1 MGVFMKIFK
10 TGRLASVITI
20 FITIIKII
28 AEIALTILLTSFI
41 IVFAK
46 SYFFLFTPQWFDVFL
61 NNFERLLTQL
71 IHFTEIRIR
80 ISEFKAQSLTE
91 VIIEPYS
98 YTSLLIIC
106 ILMLSIIIGVLL
118 SLVTILLPEKLKN
131 VVHQI
136 VFFIESIPDVV
147 LIFSI
152 QLGIIWIF
160 KKSAVLLVNPI
171 GGPQDVYL
179 LPILVTSIL
188 PSIMLFQI
196 TIISLEE
203 EKDKAY
209 VEFAYSKGLSSAGIL
224 LIHIFRNVSVTVF
237 SKIQFLL
244 WFIISNL
251 LITEYLFNMKGLFSF
266 IYRNLHSSE
275 VLVICLLM
283 IFLPLYFLDYV
294 GKWITNRLSGERGL
308 V

>member
-1 MGVFMKIFK
+1 MQRFK
-10 TGRLASVITI
+10 TGRLATNFAIGI
-20 FITIIKII
+20 FKII
-28 AEIALTILLTSFI
+28 AEIALTIFLTSFI
-41 IVFAK
+41 IIFAK

-61 NNFERLLTQL
+61 NNYKRLLTHL

-80 ISEFKAQSLTE
+80 ISQFKAQSLTE

-98 YTSLLIIC
+98 YTSILIIC
-106 ILMLSIIIGVLL
+106 ILVLSIVVGVLL
-118 SLVTILLPEKLKN
+118 SLFTILLPEKLKK
-131 VVHQI
+131 VVHQLA
-136 VFFIESIPDVV
+136 FFLESIPDVV

-179 LPILVTSIL
+179 LPIIVTSIL
-188 PSIMLFQI
+188 PAIMLFQI

-209 VEFAYSKGLSSAGIL
+209 VDFAYSKGLSTAWIIV
-224 LIHIFRNVSVTVF
+224 IHIFRNVCVTVF

-251 LITEYLFNMKGLFSF
+251 LITEYLFNMRGLFSF

-283 IFLPLYFLDYV
+283 IFLPLYFLDHV